1 MVLIFFT
8 ILTETFRLLSTT
20 VFEMQSSPEIILAIY
35 NMARE
40 SLADIVLSLLKD
52 EITLL
57 IPL

>member
-20 VFEMQSSPEIILAIY
+20 VFEMQSSPEIISAIY

-40 SLADIVLSLLKD
+40 SLADIVLSLLKY